1 MNINKPIIGILA
13 TPFIDNNNQKKI
25 FIKQRFINLIKK
37 NNCIPYIIP
46 YNLNKNKL
54 TSILKNINGIIFP
67 GSQIGNLY
75 SSREIK
81 NHFVKQKF
89 LVNQIKKINKKRP
102 FPILGICHGY
112 ENLILIELGLS
123 PNKNNI
129 KKTFKNVHTDNA
141 YKNTLNFTKKTNKLK
156 KLYNKS
162 KKIIHN
168 NKLGFYKKD
177 TKNIKSFEIIAFGKD
192 RLDNSFVEIIKHKT
206 LPFYGFQA
214 HPERNNTELLI
225 PFFDDCKKSF
235 KLHKSPKILKIKKLF
250 KSKKQVNCRKYGLA
264 KKTNKQKCFFYK
276 I

>member
-1 MNINKPIIGILA
+1 MNKNKPIIGILA

-25 FIKQRFINLIKK
+25 FIKQKFINLIIK

-46 YNLNKNKL
+46 YNLNYNNLLIILNK
-54 TSILKNINGIIFP
+54 INGIIFP
-67 GSQIGNLY
+67 GSQVGNLY

-81 NHFVKQKF
+81 NHFIKQKF
-89 LVNQIKKINKKRP
+89 LVNQIKKINKKQS

-112 ENLILIELGLS
+112 ENLILIELGLL

-129 KKTFKNVHTDNA
+129 KKTFKSVKANNV
-141 YKNTLNFTKKTNKLK
+141 YKNTLIFTKKTNKLK

-162 KKIIHN
+162 KKVTHN
-168 NKLGFYKKD
+168 NKLGFYKKN

-192 RLDNSFVEIIKHKT
+192 RLNNSFVEIIKHKS
-206 LPFYGFQA
+206 LPFYGFQT
-214 HPERNNTELLI
+214 HPERNNPELLI

-235 KLHKSPKILKIKKLF
+235 KLYKSPKILKTKKLF
-250 KSKKQVNCRKYGLA
+250 KSKKEVNCGKYGLA
-264 KKTNKQKCFFYK
+264 KKTSKQKCIFYK